1 MILSLKILAKDM
13 QTRRCCA
20 TITLTCDGQ
29 YRENQPLKYM
39 QGSLNC
45 NLYLRNGRP
54 QRDRAWQS
62 RQAYRWVL
70 APPKLGRQPH

>member
-1 MILSLKILAKDM
+1 
-13 QTRRCCA
+13 
-20 TITLTCDGQ
+20 
-29 YRENQPLKYM
+29 M